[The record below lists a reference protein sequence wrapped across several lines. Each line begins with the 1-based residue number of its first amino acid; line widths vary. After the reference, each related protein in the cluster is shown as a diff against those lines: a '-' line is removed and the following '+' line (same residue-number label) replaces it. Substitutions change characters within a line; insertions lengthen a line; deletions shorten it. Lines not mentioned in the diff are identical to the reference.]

1 MIDSYKY
8 TFHHENEI
16 ALLEQDVIKRQR
28 WGFYRQV
35 NHQKKGRATAVHIS
49 KAGSAAEP
57 PLQKNRSG
65 LFFT

>member
-1 MIDSYKY
+1 M
-8 TFHHENEI
+8 
-16 ALLEQDVIKRQR
+16 
-28 WGFYRQV
+28 GFLQASEY
-35 NHQKKGRATAVHIS
+35 QKKGRATAVHIS